1 MPPRPKLHI
10 EKTVLDRGG
19 KNVTA
24 AEPRAFKDWRMLFW
38 FIVVMLGITQMMIAS
53 TLNMTSQ
60 KKQSSEGN
68 PFQRTNPLNQIST
81 RKMMVNEVKKSYQLV
96 GNNSMSY
103 ARRKPT
109 PFLRRNTF
117 NFAVQV
123 RRIMPKEK
131 KPNEKNGVA
140 LPEQLS
146 VQNQENDVSP
156 VLAPI
161 KEAGKFYSICR
172 GDRSGSVIADMLYA
186 HAFAFA
192 NNLTY
197 AGNCCVTRG
206 TPKADTRALLQDLHW
221 NEIIPFQCPEGV
233 DNQNYNVKNAN
244 ATAIHPLLLNKD
256 VYRLQG
262 ERTNFKPAWKNHIK
276 EALSEYSSKSSG
288 NTKPFE
294 MVVHIRRGD
303 VHPCTYKR
311 RYLPNDHFI
320 QLIDRYTPKELV
332 GRPVHVTIYSESDS
346 YEPLDVFISRNYTIK
361 LDTERLAEV
370 WQALSTADV
379 AILSRSYFSIV
390 PAIINPNVVVATE
403 FFDFDVTVMG
413 NAWDYADAPL
423 VAASDQ
429 ATQAIFQTYC
439 NNTKVAAADIQQKI
453 LKKTT
458 L

>member
-10 EKTVLDRGG
+10 EKTTLDRGV
-19 KNVTA
+19 KNVIPS
-24 AEPRAFKDWRMLFW
+24 EPRAFRDWRMLFW

-53 TLNMTSQ
+53 TLNMMSQ
-60 KKQSSEGN
+60 KKQSSETEKD
-68 PFQRTNPLNQIST
+68 PFRRTSILSQASS
-81 RKMMVNEVKKSYQLV
+81 RKMMINDAQNSHRQIR
-96 GNNSMSY
+96 NNSTSSTWSN
-103 ARRKPT
+103 PT
-109 PFLRRNTF
+109 PFLRRNAF
-117 NFAVQV
+117 NFADQV
-123 RRIMPKEK
+123 RRV
-131 KPNEKNGVA
+131 KPNVNRGEA
-140 LPEQLS
+140 AE
-146 VQNQENDVSP
+146 VQKTLQINENDVNP

-161 KEAGKFYSICR
+161 VEAGKFYSICR

-197 AGNCCVTRG
+197 AGNCCITRG
-206 TPKADTRALLQDLHW
+206 TPKADTRALLEDLLW
-221 NEIIPFQCPEGV
+221 DNIMPFQCPEGV
-233 DNQNYNVKNAN
+233 DNQKYNVKNAN
-244 ATAIHPLLLNKD
+244 ATAIHPLLLNKE

-262 ERTNFKPAWKNHIK
+262 ERTNFKPAWKQHFK
-276 EALSEYSSKSSG
+276 EALSEYSPEES
-288 NTKPFE
+288 NRDKPFE
-294 MVVHIRRGD
+294 MAVHVRRGD

-311 RYLPNDHFI
+311 RYLPNEHFL
-320 QLIDRYTPKELV
+320 QLIDRYTPKESF

-346 YEPLDVFISRNYTIK
+346 YEPLDDFILRNYTIK
-361 LDTERLAEV
+361 LDTKRLAEV

-413 NAWDYADAPL
+413 DAWDYADASL

-429 ATQAIFQTYC
+429 TTQAIFQTYC
-439 NNTKVAAADIQQKI
+439 NNTKIAAADIQQKI